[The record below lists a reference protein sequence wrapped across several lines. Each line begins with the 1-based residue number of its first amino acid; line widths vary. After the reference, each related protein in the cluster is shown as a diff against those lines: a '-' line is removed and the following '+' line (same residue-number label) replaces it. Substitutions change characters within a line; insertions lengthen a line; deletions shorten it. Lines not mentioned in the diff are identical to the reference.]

1 MVDCLEESGD
11 IVVPHEIVHGVD
23 FLQFSIRSF
32 HILRNAF
39 PQKTC
44 ATAAIASIC
53 FEIKS
58 IVRDNDFILN
68 LQIVFVEIRSK
79 ELGI

>member
-11 IVVPHEIVHGVD
+11 IVVPHEIVHSVN
-23 FLQFSIRSF
+23 FLQLSICSF
-32 HILRNAF
+32 HILRDAF

-44 ATAAIASIC
+44 ATAAIASIR
-53 FEIKS
+53 FGIES
-58 IVRDNDFILN
+58 TMRDNDFILN

-79 ELGI
+79 QFGI